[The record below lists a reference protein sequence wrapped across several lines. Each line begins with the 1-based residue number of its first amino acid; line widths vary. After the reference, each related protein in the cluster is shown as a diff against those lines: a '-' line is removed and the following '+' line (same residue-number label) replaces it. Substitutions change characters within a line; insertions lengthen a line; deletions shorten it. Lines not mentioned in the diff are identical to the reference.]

1 MNPMKTTH
9 VKDIMV
15 SISEYATV
23 DADASLQDAVLAL
36 NKTQA
41 ETGKK
46 PFPHRNVLVIDRD
59 RQILGKISQ
68 MDLIKG
74 LEDGY
79 DKIDEIAGV
88 SRSGWDPH
96 LIKTLM
102 ARGRLWERP
111 LSDLC
116 RKSSQIKV
124 KDIMNVPAE
133 GEYVEAGTTMD
144 QAIHQMVMTRHHSLL
159 VTQAG
164 RIVGVLRLVDVLEMV
179 GRQMAEC

>member
-1 MNPMKTTH
+1 MKTTH

-15 SISEYATV
+15 FISEYATV

-41 ETGKK
+41 DTGKK

-59 RQILGKISQ
+59 RQVLGKISQ
-68 MDLIKG
+68 LDLIKG

-79 DKIDEIAGV
+79 GKIDEIAGI
-88 SRSGWDPH
+88 SHSGWDPH

-116 RKSSQIKV
+116 RKSSQIKAR
-124 KDIMNVPAE
+124 DIMNVPTE

-159 VTQAG
+159 VTEAG
-164 RIVGVLRLVDVLEMV
+164 QIVGVLRLVDVLEMV
-179 GRQMAEC
+179 GREMAEC